1 MTTWKKV
8 VVNWKTEASWP
19 QKIGPQLEGTFPETI
34 RKGLDFGGFVKNMV
48 GGSTVLFI
56 TQTHKRRAQNG
67 KELDRRREIS
77 TVQADT

>member
-1 MTTWKKV
+1 
-8 VVNWKTEASWP
+8 
-19 QKIGPQLEGTFPETI
+19 
-34 RKGLDFGGFVKNMV
+34 MV